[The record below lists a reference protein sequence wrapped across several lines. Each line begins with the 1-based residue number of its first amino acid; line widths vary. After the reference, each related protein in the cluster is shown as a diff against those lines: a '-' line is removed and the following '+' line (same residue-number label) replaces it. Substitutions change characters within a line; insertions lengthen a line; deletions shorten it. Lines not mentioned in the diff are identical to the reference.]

1 MTPQGIGEPQVLE
14 IAPGVT
20 AITRLIH
27 FFAPIGV
34 NAGIIQTPEAIIF
47 IDSGMS
53 LHSGEYIWSIAEEK
67 MTGEEDLL
75 LILTHKDTD
84 HCFGMDAM
92 KRRGAHVLA
101 HAHSAEIMRTMGD
114 LSSNSIACRIREKFN
129 PEDVLGNVV
138 VSEPDEA
145 ITKDVILDIED
156 EIKILSVP
164 GHTPGDIAVYHK
176 KAKVLFTGDVVVEG
190 RDPNIRPDS
199 IKIEAWISNLQRLKE
214 LDIDWIVPGHG
225 AVSKPDIIEFN
236 IEYLEKHL

>member
-1 MTPQGIGEPQVLE
+1 MSHQGVGEPQVLE
-14 IAPGVT
+14 LASGIT
-20 AITRLIH
+20 AITRLVH

-67 MTGEEDLL
+67 MTREEDLL

-114 LSSNSIACRIREKFN
+114 LSNNSIANRIIRKFY

-138 VSEPDEA
+138 VSEPDEV
-145 ITKDVILDIED
+145 IIKDIILDIED
-156 EIKILSVP
+156 EIRILSVP
-164 GHTPGDIAVYHK
+164 GHTPGDLAVYHK
-176 KAKVLFTGDVVVEG
+176 ESKVLFTGDVVVEG
-190 RDPNIRPDS
+190 RDPNIRRDS
-199 IKIEAWISNLQRLKE
+199 IGIATWISNLERLKE
-214 LDIDWIVPGHG
+214 LDVEWVVPGHG
-225 AVSKPDIIEFN
+225 AVSKPDIIDSN
-236 IEYLEKHL
+236 IQFLQKHL